1 MVNERGKESMVNLL
15 EQSLIVFIFPALCNA
30 TCENGGICV
39 APGVCECRRGFK
51 GQACELDVDE
61 CSLGLHR
68 CHPNSRCVNLPG
80 WYTCHCLPGY
90 TSLMPDNS
98 QGLLC
103 QGGG

>member
-1 MVNERGKESMVNLL
+1 M
-15 EQSLIVFIFPALCNA
+15 CNA
-30 TCENGGICV
+30 TCENGGVCV
-39 APGVCECRRGFK
+39 APGMCECRRGFK

-61 CSLGLHR
+61 CTLGLHR
-68 CHPNSRCVNLPG
+68 CHTNSRCVNLPG

-103 QGGG
+103 QGKAIISFLSNLKQ